1 MVITDHPAALALRR
15 CVDLPV
21 LWVAPSDDDHGA
33 DLAARGLAIRPAVA
47 GRGPICC
54 HPEFTSEVSRV
65 KEQFER
71 LGGLDVTEP
80 FARIREAIGEARR
93 MGVTQRAG

>member
-1 MVITDHPAALALRR
+1 MSDRSAA
-15 CVDLPV
+15 
-21 LWVAPSDDDHGA
+21 
-33 DLAARGLAIRPAVA
+33 AVA
-47 GRGPICC
+47 HASRSDGDIRTRVRSAASGRGPICA
-54 HPEFTSEVSRV
+54 HPDFAAELPKV

-93 MGVTQRAG
+93 MGVTQRAA